1 MSKTHLKKASF
12 LRWIFV
18 VFGSQLGSQNRTS
31 NSKIRVFFVILGQ
44 LGPTWAKRAS
54 QEAPRAPKW
63 GQEASPERKIEGTR
77 RPRRGNVTLHSAPRR
92 PTRRS
97 WHASLQIRSH
107 KTFPCQAPMQTTIP
121 RSKRGGFQ
129 GMAPR
134 GAQERPKS
142 AQERPKSVP
151 RAILGSILEPPG
163 SISKSPGI
171 DFGGLKPLLEWCFSR
186 FRGCN
191 FFLRTSQE
199 QRNCSHENEKNMI
212 PPLQHLSTLLGLGG
226 FSEAGVGEET

>member
-1 MSKTHLKKASF
+1 MSKTHLKKTSF

-18 VFGSQLGSQNRTS
+18 VFGSQLGSQNRNS

-92 PTRRS
+92 PTRHS

-129 GMAPR
+129 GKTAKR
-134 GAQERPKS
+134 R
-142 AQERPKSVP
+142 P
-151 RAILGSILEPPG
+151 RATKRRPRAKNVPTWSQHAEVSTRILELLA
-163 SISKSPGI
+163 SPKHAKQYVNANKKCS
-171 DFGGLKPLLEWCFSR
+171 GL
-186 FRGCN
+186 
-191 FFLRTSQE
+191 
-199 QRNCSHENEKNMI
+199 
-212 PPLQHLSTLLGLGG
+212 
-226 FSEAGVGEET
+226 